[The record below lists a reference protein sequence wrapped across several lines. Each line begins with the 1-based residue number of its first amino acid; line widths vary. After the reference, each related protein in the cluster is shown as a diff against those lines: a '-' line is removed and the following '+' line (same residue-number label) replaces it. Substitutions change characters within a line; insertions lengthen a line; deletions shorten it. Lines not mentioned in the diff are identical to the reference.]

1 MNKLLLT
8 ILLIPFFT
16 VHLTH
21 SFTIRWCN
29 LTGKEL
35 GKKGAGMFDLV
46 GQGISCYDGLNATIE
61 YTNSKGDTKKVTL
74 YGASDPANCK
84 TAGINEG
91 FETGG
96 RYTVKCGY
104 CSAATEPKPSTWL
117 PSWSP
122 GYSNK
127 STWFNEKDNG
137 PFTVKA
143 SVVWNNNPYSV
154 TFQAS
159 GKDNI
164 LLKVDAPT
172 GLLTAY
178 KIGKVTKDIGASCS
192 CFNLDSCI
200 EVKSLQRIA
209 VSEESLETQSV
220 GITNLTTSELEVTL
234 EPFIG
239 SPIIVHLAPVTSPE
253 RAKTIPYQGEHLKSL
268 SWKATDGSFSG
279 QVTSEDLSDFE
290 HVLVN
295 KHLKENAGYK
305 HMFKS
310 GSVLIKGNSYK
321 LATIDSEPRKVFSIR
336 NDNRRADNLVFI
348 ITPQED
354 IPQRITLPI
363 GKSQNIR
370 YLGATLSKVEWSSPD
385 GGIKGELEQEQLG
398 WPGITVTA
406 KAVVNAQEKTSHSF
420 EVSNLT
426 RQDIKVSLESD
437 LDDSQLYELGSGQ
450 KKDLWFTGKKIIS
463 LTWESKDGSS
473 KGTLANDQLGWP
485 GIKVTPKAVVN
496 AQERISHSIDVTN
509 LTPQDIKVS
518 LESDLDESKLY
529 EVGSGQMKDL
539 GYTGRKIISLSWE
552 SKDTSVKGKLTDDR
566 LSLSSFTITPQKVI
580 ASSGKQLLGTK
591 EFINTTTEDVKI
603 KIESEYMDP
612 VFATVPEAT
621 TQSSTATITDDVDSE
636 TKGIKKVTRALYY
649 ARRLDPV
656 YDVTAHFDYAMNTQN
671 MILVRPD
678 WLGGDPALGIPKT
691 LLIEYSDSRTHKPMQ
706 KWFNDGEQVQFGPD
720 EQSAMSNHKVYY
732 GVMRDTEMADVTVK
746 AKQLVKNGVLRFD
759 HSTETLNS
767 VFGPVFGQS
776 MKVMIDYVWEK
787 PTEKVVTYYGPAKRI
802 TFQAKDK
809 SFQGSIKSDDIMRFN
824 TYELDEGSYKASNK
838 NINAVA
844 PLLPPSYKEEL

>member
-8 ILLIPFFT
+8 ILLLPFLT

-29 LTGKEL
+29 LTGKDL

-91 FETGG
+91 FEVGG

-104 CSAATEPKPSTWL
+104 CTAATEPKPSTWL

-127 STWFNEKDNG
+127 STWLTEKDNG
-137 PFTVKA
+137 PFTVRA
-143 SVVWNNNPYSV
+143 SVVWNNTPYSV
-154 TFQAS
+154 TFPAS

-200 EVKSLQRIA
+200 DVKSLQRIA
-209 VSEESLETQSV
+209 VGEESLETQSV
-220 GITNLTTSELEVTL
+220 ALTNLTTSEVEVML

-239 SPIIVHLAPVTSPE
+239 SPIIVHLASVTNPE
-253 RAKTIPYQGEHLKSL
+253 RAKTIPYQGEYLKSL
-268 SWKATDGSFSG
+268 SWKATDGGFGG

-290 HVLVN
+290 HMLVN
-295 KHLKENAGYK
+295 KHLKENASYK

-310 GSVLIKGNSYK
+310 GSVLIKGSSYK
-321 LATIDSEPRKVFSIR
+321 LATIDSEPRKAFSIK
-336 NDNRRADNLVFI
+336 NNNRRAENLVFT
-348 ITPQED
+348 ITPQAD
-354 IPQRITLPI
+354 MPQQITLPI
-363 GKSQNIR
+363 GKSQKIH
-370 YLGATLSKVEWSSPD
+370 YLGDALSKVEWSSPD
-385 GGIKGELEQEQLG
+385 GAVKGELVPAQLG
-398 WPGITVTA
+398 WPGITVT
-406 KAVVNAQEKTSHSF
+406 
-420 EVSNLT
+420 
-426 RQDIKVSLESD
+426 
-437 LDDSQLYELGSGQ
+437 
-450 KKDLWFTGKKIIS
+450 
-463 LTWESKDGSS
+463 
-473 KGTLANDQLGWP
+473 
-485 GIKVTPKAVVN
+485 PKAVVS
-496 AQERISHSIDVTN
+496 AQEKIAHSIDITN

-529 EVGSGQMKDL
+529 EIGSGQIKDL
-539 GYTGRKIISLSWE
+539 GYTGRKIIALSWE
-552 SKDTSVKGKLTDDR
+552 SKDASVKGKLTDDQ

-591 EFINTTTEDVKI
+591 EFINTTSEDVKI

-612 VFATVPEAT
+612 VFAMVPEAT
-621 TQSSTATITDDVDSE
+621 TQSSTATITDDTDSE
-636 TKGIKKVTRALYY
+636 IKGIKKVTRALYH
-649 ARRLDPV
+649 ARRLYPV
-656 YDVTAHFDYAMNTQN
+656 YDVTAHFDYAMGNQN
-671 MILVRPD
+671 MMTQVRPD
-678 WLGGDPALGIPKT
+678 LLGGDPAPGYPKA
-691 LLIEYSDSRTHKPMQ
+691 LLIEYTDPSTHKPAQ
-706 KWFNDGEQVQFGPD
+706 KWYNDGDTIVGP
-720 EQSAMSNHKVYY
+720 EYALRSHKVYY
-732 GVMRDTEMADVTVK
+732 GVLADAEQFDVTPK
-746 AKQLVKNGVLRFD
+746 ARQLIKTGVLRFD
-759 HSTETLNS
+759 REETLNN
-767 VFGPVFGQS
+767 VFGPIYGKS
-776 MKVMIDYVWEK
+776 EKVMIDYVWEK
-787 PTEKVVTYYGPAKRI
+787 PTAKVVTYYGPAKRI

-809 SFQGSIKSDDIMRFN
+809 SFLGSIKHDDIMKFN